1 MERRTRG
8 RGNEIQRANQQ
19 PAPRVSI
26 MGPKFGTSARLRFG
40 HLRAGLK
47 SRPQGQLD
55 DQHYSHSRSRHE
67 RRLRGWAATRP
78 NPSRAVTAGGTRA
91 REEARPREGFLA
103 HASLG
108 GRGVAA
114 RHDLPHA
121 LIHSLLGVTRHA
133 ARRRLAAGVLPA
145 FPDGNHRWLLA
156 FPSLGK
162 RRRAEE
168 ERPGETGPT
177 VDPVAVSA
185 LPRRAGRSVG
195 STSRFG
201 RDCWPQGQPQS
212 TPYSENVSKTPR
224 RKITPPRGRDTE
236 TPAGEN
242 QPAEGGARPDR
253 HREHHA

>member
-1 MERRTRG
+1 
-8 RGNEIQRANQQ
+8 
-19 PAPRVSI
+19 
-26 MGPKFGTSARLRFG
+26 MGPKLGTSARLRFG

-55 DQHYSHSRSRHE
+55 DQHYSHSRSGTNAILDGDE
-67 RRLRGWAATRP
+67 GDGRRPTEPLLEADGHSSSSSSSCGCLRTIRRCSVRVASP
-78 NPSRAVTAGGTRA
+78 GGC
-91 REEARPREGFLA
+91 
-103 HASLG
+103 
-108 GRGVAA
+108 GVAA

-133 ARRRLAAGVLPA
+133 ARPRLAAGVLPA

-185 LPRRAGRSVG
+185 LPRCAGRAVG
-195 STSRFG
+195 STSRLG

-224 RKITPPRGRDTE
+224 RKITPRRGR
-236 TPAGEN
+236 
-242 QPAEGGARPDR
+242 AR
-253 HREHHA
+253 